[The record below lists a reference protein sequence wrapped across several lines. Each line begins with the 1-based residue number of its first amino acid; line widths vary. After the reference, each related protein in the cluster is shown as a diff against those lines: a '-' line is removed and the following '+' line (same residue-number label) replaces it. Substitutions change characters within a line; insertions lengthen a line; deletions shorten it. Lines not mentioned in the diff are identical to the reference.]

1 MLTDIQAEA
10 VRVYSDAL
18 YKIEGAAGDITN
30 LAIQAEFLVRVVEL
44 HPDAWK
50 TWKADAGS
58 YGYLKAELAKAGTE
72 GTAAGI
78 IRQMANAI
86 LTRDSRYR
94 LVMQAVCLD
103 HYPEEYE
110 QRFKAWLHAMQGPL
124 A

>member
-1 MLTDIQAEA
+1 MLTEVQAEA
-10 VRVYSDAL
+10 VRGYSDKL
-18 YKIEGAAGDITN
+18 YKIEIAAGDITN

-50 TWKADAGS
+50 TWKADAES

-72 GTAAGI
+72 GTAASI
-78 IRQMANAI
+78 VRRMADNI
-86 LTRDSRYR
+86 LTRDGRYR

-110 QRFKAWLHAMQGPL
+110 QRFEAWLHAMQHPL